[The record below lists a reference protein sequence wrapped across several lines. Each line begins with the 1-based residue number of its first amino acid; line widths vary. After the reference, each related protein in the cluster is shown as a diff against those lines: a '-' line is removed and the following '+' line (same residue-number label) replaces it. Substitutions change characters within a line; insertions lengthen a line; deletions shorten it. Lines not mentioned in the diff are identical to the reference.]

1 MNELNNLAIAF
12 KYVSLAILQQ
22 RAAKITKQIGMYPV
36 SWLTPAEVLI
46 LIEWCK

>member
-1 MNELNNLAIAF
+1 MNQLAIAF

-22 RAAKITKQIGMYPV
+22 RANKITKEIGMYPV
-36 SWLTPAEVLI
+36 SWLTPAEVLT